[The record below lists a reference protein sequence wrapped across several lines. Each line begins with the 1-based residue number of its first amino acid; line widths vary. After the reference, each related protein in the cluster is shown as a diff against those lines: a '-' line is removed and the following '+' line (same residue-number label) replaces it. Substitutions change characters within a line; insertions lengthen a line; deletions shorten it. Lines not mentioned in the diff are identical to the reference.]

1 MQLQQYDDALEDV
14 NAALSTGFLQ
24 KGHTK
29 NSLSK
34 AYSIKGKF
42 PNVHPKATFNKK
54 IKSTYTIKI
63 INLISY
69 IYFLQ
74 PMHITIWAS
83 SKSHL
88 CFSTELFTSV
98 KLEAKERKLGIKELQ
113 SISVI

>member
-63 INLISY
+63 SNIIS
-69 IYFLQ
+69 
-74 PMHITIWAS
+74 
-83 SKSHL
+83 
-88 CFSTELFTSV
+88 
-98 KLEAKERKLGIKELQ
+98 
-113 SISVI
+113 